1 MNPIQN
7 QHHLSSQEMTSR
19 MENMAKLAFV
29 PQHAFKILRLKAD
42 VQQQNRKQNDAKTKA
57 NLNFAMGLRKGL
69 HQEQSVKEVEQVY
82 EHSSKSFALNT
93 YHEAKTI
100 YTNHCD
106 TLTKKF
112 HKAQKRE
119 TLKIEFNYRRDNFIA
134 ERTEFSSQFSLDK
147 EIERLKQNRTKNKVK
162 DREI

>member
-29 PQHAFKILRLKAD
+29 PQHAFKILRLKVD

-82 EHSSKSFALNT
+82 KHSSKFFALNT

-112 HKAQKRE
+112 YKAQKRE
-119 TLKIEFNYRRDNFIA
+119 TLKIEFNYRSNFFMA
-134 ERTEFSSQFSLDK
+134 EQTEFSSQFLLDK
-147 EIERLKQNRTKNKVK
+147 ELERLKRKQSISKKI
-162 DREI
+162 DRER